1 MPAPSSQQLD
11 VRQAFKE
18 ILMPLVNNLHR
29 VAFELCRSS
38 SDAEDLV
45 AETVVRA
52 CQSYATLR
60 DATKAKQ
67 WLLRILTNT
76 FISTRRL
83 KKIRQEVPYDEG
95 DGSFSLFEELAPPSS
110 QWGNPEREVINKFLN
125 EDIDQALH
133 ALPEEFRVAVVLCD
147 VEGYTYDEIAQTL
160 DIPVG
165 TVRSRL
171 SRGRSILQKQLYHH
185 AVERGWT
192 TPTKLPKRKSNDKQ
206 CECE

>member
-1 MPAPSSQQLD
+1 
-11 VRQAFKE
+11 
-18 ILMPLVNNLHR
+18 MPLVSDLHR

-38 SDAEDLV
+38 DEAEDLV

-60 DATKAKQ
+60 DATKARQ

-76 FISTRRL
+76 FISTRRS
-83 KKIRQEVPYDEG
+83 KKIRQEVPYDEAE
-95 DGSFSLFEELAPPSS
+95 DPFSLFEELAPPSS
-110 QWGNPEREVINKFLN
+110 SWGNPEREVINKFLN
-125 EDIDQALH
+125 EDIDQALR

-147 VEGYTYDEIAQTL
+147 IEGYAYDEIAQTL

-171 SRGRSILQKQLYHH
+171 SRGRTILQKQLFHH
-185 AVERGWT
+185 AVERGWV
-192 TPTKLPKRKSNDKQ
+192 TPTKTPKRKSDDKQ

>member
-1 MPAPSSQQLD
+1 
-11 VRQAFKE
+11 
-18 ILMPLVNNLHR
+18 MPLVNDLHR
-29 VAFELCRSS
+29 LAFELCRSS
-38 SDAEDLV
+38 NEAEDLV

-60 DATKAKQ
+60 DTTKAKQ

-76 FISTRRL
+76 FVSTRRS
-83 KKIRQEVPYDEG
+83 KKIRKEVPYDEEEG
-95 DGSFSLFEELAPPSS
+95 PFSLFEELESS
-110 QWGNPEREVINKFLN
+110 QWGNPEREVVNKFLN
-125 EDIDQALH
+125 EDIDQALQ

-147 VEGYTYDEIAQTL
+147 VEGYAYDEIAQTL

-171 SRGRSILQKQLYHH
+171 SRGRSILQRHLFHH
-185 AVERGWT
+185 AVERGWA
-192 TPTKLPKRKSNDKQ
+192 TPTKSTKRKSDDKQ